1 MLEIIKFLPAAPDS
15 SLLYEGVYR
24 PAWVAVSILLAILA
38 SYAALDASKRLAHL
52 HHTASRLTWS
62 LISVFTLGIGIWAM
76 HFIGMLALR
85 LPCGVP
91 YDPLVT
97 LISMIP
103 GILASSAALGVGWL
117 GKRHLSLLVRSV
129 LLGTGIGAMHYT
141 GMAAMRLE
149 GFVRYD
155 PFLFALSF
163 LVAVALSYLALYLNS
178 GMTGTQRRHDA
189 LAAVILGSAVSGMHY
204 TGMAA
209 AYFVR
214 GDASALPAATFT
226 PTTLA
231 LTVTLT
237 TIFLALGALA
247 LAAIA
252 RNREMT
258 DQLRDSEE
266 RWKFALEGSGDGI
279 WDWNPQTDE
288 AFYSKRWKE
297 ILGYAEDEFPGTG
310 NAGLALVHPE
320 DTQRVQSAIQ
330 ACFAG
335 EASYAVEFRMRCKD
349 GAWKW
354 ILARGKLISRDAR
367 GKPTRMIGTH
377 TDITERRQA
386 EAQLRIAAIAFE
398 SQEGMMVTDPNGVIL
413 RINRAFTEITGY
425 TEEEAVGQTTRLLK
439 SGRHSADF
447 YREMWE
453 TLGRTGSWQG
463 EIWDRRKTGEEYP
476 KWLTI
481 TAVKDSN
488 GVVTHY
494 VGTHSDITERKKAE
508 EKISELAFFDQLTGL
523 PNRTLMLDR
532 LKQVM
537 TASGRDGSHG
547 ALLFI
552 DLDNFKTLNDTLG
565 HDVGDQ
571 LLKQAA
577 ERLKKCVRDS
587 DTVARLGGDEFVLA
601 LGGLSTIE
609 GEAALSAETIAG
621 KVLDALSQP
630 YRLGSVAHH
639 STASIGVT
647 LFRNHETPID
657 ELLKQAD
664 LAMYKSKASGRNT
677 VHFFDPDMEAAVAGR
692 VALETDLREAVH
704 EERFMLHYQAQ
715 VIGENRLSGAE
726 VLLRWQ
732 HPRRGWVSPAAFI
745 PVAEETG
752 LILPLGHWVL
762 KTACAQLSAWA
773 ARPETAH
780 LTIAVN
786 VSAHQ
791 FMQNDFVD
799 QVLGVLESTGADP
812 RKLKLELTE
821 SILVG
826 NVQTI
831 IEKMLALKARGVG
844 FSLDDFGTGYS
855 SLSYLRR
862 LPLEQLKIDQS
873 FVRDVLSDPNDAAI
887 ASAIVALARNLGL
900 GVIAE
905 GVETEAQRDFL
916 AGLGCPA
923 YQGYLF
929 SRPQPREEFEALA
942 LRCLDENSSLAG

>member
-1 MLEIIKFLPAAPDS
+1 MLETVKFLLVPPDT
-15 SLLYEGVYR
+15 SLIYEGVYR
-24 PAWVAVSILLAILA
+24 PAWVAVSVLLAILA
-38 SYAALDASKRLAHL
+38 SYAALDASKRLGHL
-52 HHTASRLTWS
+52 HDTASRLAWA
-62 LISVFTLGIGIWAM
+62 LIGVFTLGIGIWAM

-85 LPCGVP
+85 LPCGVR

-97 LISMIP
+97 LLSMIP
-103 GILASSAALGVGWL
+103 SILASSAALGVGWF
-117 GKRHLSLLVRSV
+117 GKRHLSLFVRSV
-129 LLGTGIGAMHYT
+129 LLGTGIGTMHYT

-155 PFLFALSF
+155 PLLFALSF

-178 GMTGTQRRHDA
+178 GMAGTRRRHDA

-204 TGMAA
+204 TGMTA

-214 GDASALPAATFT
+214 GDVSALPASSFT
-226 PTTLA
+226 PATLA
-231 LTVTLT
+231 FTVTLT
-237 TIFLALGALA
+237 TIFVALGALA
-247 LAAIA
+247 LAAIS
-252 RNREMT
+252 RSREMR

-297 ILGYAEDEFPGTG
+297 MLGYAGDEFPGTG
-310 NAGLALVHPE
+310 SAALTRIHPE
-320 DTQRVQSAIQ
+320 DRPRVQSAIQ

-335 EASYAVEFRMRCKD
+335 DALYALEFRMRCKD
-349 GAWKW
+349 GSWRW
-354 ILARGKLISRDAR
+354 VLARGKLVSRDASGR
-367 GKPTRMIGTH
+367 PTRMIGTH
-377 TDITERRQA
+377 TDITERKQA
-386 EAQLRIAAIAFE
+386 EEQLRIAAIAFD
-398 SQEGMMVTDPNGVIL
+398 SQEGMMVTDPDGVIL
-413 RINRAFTEITGY
+413 RVNRAFTEITGY
-425 TEEEAVGQTTRLLK
+425 TAAEAVGQTTRLLK
-439 SGRHSADF
+439 SSRHGADF

-453 TLGRTGSWQG
+453 TINRTGSWQG

-481 TAVKDSN
+481 SAVKDGN

-494 VGTHSDITERKKAE
+494 VGTHLDITERKMAE

-532 LKQVM
+532 LKQIM
-537 TASGRDGSHG
+537 TASSRDGSHG

-565 HDVGDQ
+565 HDLGDQ
-571 LLKQAA
+571 LLKQVAG
-577 ERLKKCVRDS
+577 RLRKCVRDC

-601 LGGLSTIE
+601 LGGLSMIE
-609 GEAALSAETIAG
+609 SEAARSAEMIAD
-621 KVLDALSQP
+621 KALDALSQP
-630 YRLGSVAHH
+630 YRLDSVSHY

-647 LFRNHETPID
+647 LFRNHDTPID

-677 VHFFDPDMEAAVAGR
+677 VHFFDPGMEAAVTGR
-692 VALETDLREAVH
+692 VALERDLREAVDG
-704 EERFMLHYQAQ
+704 EQFMLHYQAQ
-715 VIGENRLSGAE
+715 VVGENRLSGAE

-732 HPRRGWVSPAAFI
+732 HPRRGRVSPAEFI

-762 KTACAQLSAWA
+762 KTACAQLAAWA
-773 ARPETAH
+773 ARPETAS

-799 QVLGVLESTGADP
+799 QVLAVFERTGADP
-812 RKLKLELTE
+812 HKLKLELTE

-826 NVQTI
+826 NVQNI
-831 IEKMLALKARGVG
+831 IEKMFALKARGVG

-873 FVRDVLSDPNDAAI
+873 FVRDVLNDPNDAAI
-887 ASAIVALARNLGL
+887 ARTIVALARNLDL

-916 AGLGCPA
+916 AGLGCHA

-929 SRPQPREEFEALA
+929 SHPLPREEFEALA
-942 LRCLDENSSLAG
+942 RRCFDEDPVASR